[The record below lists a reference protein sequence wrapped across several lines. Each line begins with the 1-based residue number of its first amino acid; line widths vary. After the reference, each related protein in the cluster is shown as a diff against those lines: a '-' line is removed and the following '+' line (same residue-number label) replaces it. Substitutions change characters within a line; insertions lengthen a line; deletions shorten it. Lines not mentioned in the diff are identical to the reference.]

1 MRDTND
7 MSELDL
13 LRQAYLD
20 AYAFHTGLA
29 LEGKESTQESR
40 DALQYLS
47 ELIEIVARAET
58 ERTAFRPC

>member
-20 AYAFHTGLA
+20 AYTFHTGLA

-47 ELIEIVARAET
+47 S
-58 ERTAFRPC
+58 